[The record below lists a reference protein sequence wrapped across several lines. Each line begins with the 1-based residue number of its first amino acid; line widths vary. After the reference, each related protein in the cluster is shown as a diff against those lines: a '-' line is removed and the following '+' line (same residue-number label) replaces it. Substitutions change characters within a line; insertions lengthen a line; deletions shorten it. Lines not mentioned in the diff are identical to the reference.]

1 VKGII
6 TKIKDNL
13 TKMEEK
19 FPKMGGDVKKIMED
33 NLTKSEDVLKILI
46 EKISRAISRRW
57 KVQSL
62 DSWWMHTSL
71 IFWRLKLRSKNCSRL
86 RKLSVTKQEPDMV
99 GYESENKA
107 GNAST

>member
-46 EKISRAISRRW
+46 EKNIRNIEGNITKMEGAKFGQLVDAHISHILETEAKI
-57 KVQSL
+57 QEL
-62 DSWWMHTSL
+62 
-71 IFWRLKLRSKNCSRL
+71 LKASKTQRDEARTRHGGL
-86 RKLSVTKQEPDMV
+86 
-99 GYESENKA
+99 
-107 GNAST
+107 